1 MVFEDVQDDE
11 DLLGVVIPDPA
22 LRCAPLMQVLVNVEG
37 VRALEMILAHDK
49 TDSTLRRSFLI
60 LCLVQ

>member
-22 LRCAPLMQVLVNVEG
+22 LRRVPLMQVPVNVEG
-37 VRALEMILAHDK
+37 VRALEMILACDK
-49 TDSTLRRSFLI
+49 TDSTLQRSFLI